1 MKISVMTP
9 TYNRGN
15 LLKKLYNSLVQNS
28 GYGVKIEWLIMD
40 DGSTDETEKIIKE
53 FENEKNSNIE
63 IKYYKQENQGKMVA
77 INNLMGHVTGEYVI
91 DCDSDDYFTEKAF
104 EIMKE
109 KILKNEKEENIYGIC
124 FLKIDKRG
132 ENLGKVFTKKR
143 STLFD
148 LHFKENDE
156 GERAILFKTEIR
168 KKYKHKLE
176 NNERFITE
184 ARMYYEMDKDNE
196 LICCNSPIMIC
207 EYQQAGYT
215 NNIKEQFIAN
225 PCGYYK
231 YFQEILER
239 DMKDVLFKKRIYAI
253 KHYILFSYLTKQ
265 YKTKSINNIENKIL
279 YYILLLPGIL
289 KSKSFKNN

>member
-104 EIMKE
+104 EIMNE

-124 FLKIDKRG
+124 FLKINKKG

-168 KKYKHKLE
+168 RKYRHRLE
-176 NNERFITE
+176 KNERFITE
-184 ARMYYEMDKDNE
+184 ARMYYEMDDDNE

-207 EYQQAGYT
+207 EYQQEGYT
-215 NNIKEQFIAN
+215 NNIKEQFTEN
-225 PCGYYK
+225 PYGYYK
-231 YFQEILER
+231 YFQEILEK
-239 DMKDVLFKKRIYAI
+239 DMKGVLFKKRIYAI

-265 YKTKSINNIENKIL
+265 YNPKTIKNIENKIL

-289 KSKSFKNN
+289 KSKLF

>member
-104 EIMKE
+104 EIMNE

-124 FLKIDKRG
+124 FLKINKKG

-168 KKYKHKLE
+168 RKYRHRLE
-176 NNERFITE
+176 KNERFITE
-184 ARMYYEMDKDNE
+184 ARMYYEMDDDNE

-207 EYQQAGYT
+207 EYQQEGYT
-215 NNIKEQFIAN
+215 NNIKEQFTEN
-225 PCGYYK
+225 PYGYYK
-231 YFQEILER
+231 YFQEILGK
-239 DMKDVLFKKRIYAI
+239 DMKGVLFKKRIYAI

-265 YKTKSINNIENKIL
+265 YNPKTIKNIENKIL

-289 KSKSFKNN
+289 KSKLF

>member
-104 EIMKE
+104 EIMNE

-124 FLKIDKRG
+124 FLKINKKG

-168 KKYKHKLE
+168 RKYRHRLE
-176 NNERFITE
+176 KNEKFITE
-184 ARMYYEMDKDNE
+184 ARMYYEMDDDNE

-207 EYQQAGYT
+207 EYQQEGYT
-215 NNIKEQFIAN
+215 NNIKEQFTEN
-225 PCGYYK
+225 PYGYYK
-231 YFQEILER
+231 YFQEILEK
-239 DMKDVLFKKRIYAI
+239 DMKGVLFKKRIYAI

-265 YKTKSINNIENKIL
+265 YNPKTIKNIENKIL

-289 KSKSFKNN
+289 KSKLF

>member
-124 FLKIDKRG
+124 FLKINKKG

-168 KKYKHKLE
+168 RKYRHRLE
-176 NNERFITE
+176 KNERFITE
-184 ARMYYEMDKDNE
+184 ARMYYEMDDDNE

-207 EYQQAGYT
+207 EYQQEGYT
-215 NNIKEQFIAN
+215 NNIKEQFTEN
-225 PCGYYK
+225 PYGYYK
-231 YFQEILER
+231 YFQEILEK
-239 DMKDVLFKKRIYAI
+239 DMKGVLLKKRIYAI

-265 YKTKSINNIENKIL
+265 YNPKTIKNIENKIL

-289 KSKSFKNN
+289 KSKLF

>member
-124 FLKIDKRG
+124 FLKINKKG

-168 KKYKHKLE
+168 RKYRHRLE
-176 NNERFITE
+176 KNERFITE
-184 ARMYYEMDKDNE
+184 ARMYYEMDDDNE

-207 EYQQAGYT
+207 EYQQEGYT
-215 NNIKEQFIAN
+215 NNIKEQFTEN
-225 PCGYYK
+225 PYGYYK
-231 YFQEILER
+231 YFQEILEK
-239 DMKDVLFKKRIYAI
+239 DMKGVLFKKRIYAI

-265 YKTKSINNIENKIL
+265 YNPKTIKNIENKIL

-289 KSKSFKNN
+289 KSELF

>member
-124 FLKIDKRG
+124 FLKINKKG

-168 KKYKHKLE
+168 RKYRHRLE
-176 NNERFITE
+176 KNERFITE
-184 ARMYYEMDKDNE
+184 ARMYYEMDDDNE

-207 EYQQAGYT
+207 EYQQEGYT
-215 NNIKEQFIAN
+215 NNIKEQFTEN
-225 PCGYYK
+225 PYGYYK
-231 YFQEILER
+231 YFQEILEK
-239 DMKDVLFKKRIYAI
+239 DMKGVLFKKRIYAI
-253 KHYILFSYLTKQ
+253 KHYILFSYLIKQ
-265 YKTKSINNIENKIL
+265 YNPKTIKNIENKIL

-289 KSKSFKNN
+289 KSKLF